1 LTGRGALGVNA
12 GVRLY
17 RCLFAVAFF
26 GLSLG
31 PPAAAGEI
39 PGIPGQ
45 LPSAMERRF
54 ELAFSNDFLG
64 RGGSVDDFRTQ
75 QLGLVFVPADRWV
88 VALDHSILTL
98 TDVSEP
104 GRIDQLAVSVGREI
118 FDSATSDMRTRVS
131 LGGGLRAHGD
141 FAGERMQN
149 GFHRLLGSKVEDLP
163 YTTTDDVSLT
173 AWVDAQRRTLRS
185 LKSPSSPWRVGY
197 SLRAS
202 SLLSSDGAWDST
214 VGAYAVA
221 NRGSFDAWLGL
232 RKDWRSGYDE
242 PVLRETANAESDLA
256 LALGLRWGPLIL
268 ETVQQFDNDASY
280 GQLRLVSPSQAGRR
294 PPRSEAGIG
303 VELAFELPDVMMHTV
318 VRYRPTMLNRSTS
331 DWRHALLLRVAF
343 GEPQY
348 GDDTTLFTETLSVA
362 GGWEAE
368 RDAGASG
375 SLYGG
380 VAVGARRERLVGDG
394 DRLGQ
399 RSNAT
404 TEPGVSL
411 SVGWR
416 LHAASLSERWDNR
429 LQLGFSAWLPLS
441 GESVT
446 IENEALPIQEPTFG
460 LLLGMSLDGG

>member
-1 LTGRGALGVNA
+1 MTGCAALGVNA
-12 GVRLY
+12 EVRPY
-17 RCLFAVAFF
+17 RCIFAVAFF

-31 PPAAAGEI
+31 PPTSAGEI

-45 LPSAMERRF
+45 LPSGMERRL

-98 TDVSEP
+98 TDVAEP
-104 GRIDQLAVSVGREI
+104 GRIDQLAVSVGYE
-118 FDSATSDMRTRVS
+118 FFASATIAARTQVL

-173 AWVDAQRRTLRS
+173 AWVDAQHSRMRS
-185 LKSPSSPWRVGY
+185 LRHPSSPWRVGY

-202 SLLSSDGAWDST
+202 SLLASDGAWDSKI
-214 VGAYAVA
+214 GAYAIA
-221 NRGSFDAWLGL
+221 HRGSFDTWLGL
-232 RKDWRSGYDE
+232 RQDWRSGYDE

-256 LALGLRWGPLIL
+256 LALGMRWGPLIL
-268 ETVQQFDNDASY
+268 ETVQQFENDASY
-280 GQLRLVSPSQAGRR
+280 GQLRLVAPAQGGRGPSRGETRFGL
-294 PPRSEAGIG
+294 EM
-303 VELAFELPDVMMHTV
+303 AFELPDVMLHTV
-318 VRYRPTMLNRSTS
+318 VRYRPKLLNRGTS
-331 DWRHALLLRVAF
+331 DWRHALLLRAAF

-348 GDDTTLFTETLSVA
+348 GEDPTLFTETLSVA
-362 GGWEAE
+362 GGWETE
-368 RDAGASG
+368 RDMGASG

-399 RSNAT
+399 RSNAE

-411 SVGWR
+411 SLGWR
-416 LHAASLSERWDNR
+416 LHAAGLGERWDYR
-429 LQLGFSAWLPLS
+429 LQLGLSGWLPLS
-441 GESVT
+441 RVSVT
-446 IENEALPIQEPTFG
+446 IENEALPVQEPTFG
-460 LLLGMSLDGG
+460 LLLGMSFDGA